1 MFCVS
6 CRTRKTLSRCK
17 RKAIKGLQY
26 CGTHARAK
34 TKRIWTILNGCD
46 SKALKIQKV
55 WRGFAIRNRLS
66 KLGPG
71 VMKRSLCHN
80 DEELVTLE
88 PINKLNPFLY
98 FAFEEN
104 NKVWAFDIHTL
115 TQVLLRDIVPQNPY
129 TRTPLTFDT
138 RRRLRKYMQNMIR
151 RRDPLYSA
159 VSMKHATQ
167 YHLNQLTQSLHENGF
182 DDFRPEYFSVLT
194 PSQAVIM
201 RTLICRDMMILANR
215 HSNFSRRHRYVAIL
229 KNKNFMSNAD
239 RRTCLLSILM
249 IILSDI
255 WCVSEEY
262 EFCFLIMSALYRI

>member
-6 CRTRKTLSRCK
+6 CRTRKTLSRCRK
-17 RKAIKGLQY
+17 KAIKGLQY

-34 TKRIWTILNGCD
+34 TKRNWTAVNGCD
-46 SKALKIQKV
+46 AKALKIQKV

-71 VMKRSLCHN
+71 VFKRSLCHN

-104 NKVWAFDIHTL
+104 GKIWAFDIHTL
-115 TQVLLRDIVPQNPY
+115 TQILLRDIVPLNPY
-129 TRTPLTFDT
+129 TRTPLTFET

-159 VSMKHATQ
+159 ISLKSATQ

-194 PSQAVIM
+194 VPQSIVM
-201 RTLICRDMMILANR
+201 RSIISVEMRILA
-215 HSNFSRRHRYVAIL
+215 SKQIFSRRHRYVAIL
-229 KNKNFMSNAD
+229 NNKQFMPNAD

-255 WCVSEEY
+255 WCPSEEY
-262 EFCFLIMSALYRI
+262 EFCFIIMSALFRI

>member
-46 SKALKIQKV
+46 AKALKIQKV

-98 FAFEEN
+98 FALFFLGTW
-104 NKVWAFDIHTL
+104 V
-115 TQVLLRDIVPQNPY
+115 
-129 TRTPLTFDT
+129 
-138 RRRLRKYMQNMIR
+138 
-151 RRDPLYSA
+151 
-159 VSMKHATQ
+159 
-167 YHLNQLTQSLHENGF
+167 
-182 DDFRPEYFSVLT
+182 DFIKL
-194 PSQAVIM
+194 
-201 RTLICRDMMILANR
+201 
-215 HSNFSRRHRYVAIL
+215 
-229 KNKNFMSNAD
+229 
-239 RRTCLLSILM
+239 
-249 IILSDI
+249 IILLL
-255 WCVSEEY
+255 
-262 EFCFLIMSALYRI
+262 LILQYLRMKILL